1 MTDAERITEWLYRVA
16 DDIQKLR
23 ADYAGNQI
31 TTDELLDKILQSYD
45 TLSVVKMVATG
56 QAYMRGI
63 TPPKEL

>member
-1 MTDAERITEWLYRVA
+1 MTDAERIKEWLYRVA

-23 ADYAGNQI
+23 ADYASNQI
-31 TTDELLDKILQSYD
+31 TTEELLNKILQSYD

-63 TPPKEL
+63 TPPKEM